1 MADTGTRSPTNA
13 TGYQFSPAN
22 VYDGN
27 DSTAAVAYAFSN
39 QVKTYTLGGF
49 DGDDLPI
56 GATVNGVKVRIRAR
70 HYVVASYEAA
80 AITSVKLSLND
91 GSGYSSNILSS
102 NQNTTGTYAD
112 YEFGGASETW
122 GLDWSGFT
130 DISDLKVEY
139 KSAPADG
146 TGNHY
151 FLSAEVDAIVYYDAT
166 ETVTVSPKKII
177 IKSGTLSLNGGNI
190 IIK

>member
-1 MADTGTRSPTNA
+1 MPNTGTRSPTNQ
-13 TGYQFSPAN
+13 TGLSYNQSNA
-22 VYDGN
+22 YDGN
-27 DSTAAVAYAFSN
+27 DSTSGLTFGIGSS
-39 QVKTYTLGGF
+39 KTHTLGGF

-70 HYVVASYEAA
+70 HYVVASYEAS

-91 GSGYSSNILSS
+91 GSAYSSNILSS
-102 NQNTTGTYAD
+102 NQNTSGTYAD
-112 YEFGGASETW
+112 YEFGGESETW

-166 ETVTVSPKKII
+166 ETVTVSPKKLI

>member
-1 MADTGTRSPTNA
+1 MPNTGTRSPTNQSGLSYNQSNA
-13 TGYQFSPAN
+13 
-22 VYDGN
+22 YDGN
-27 DSTAAVAYAFSN
+27 DSTSALSFVFGSSR
-39 QVKTYTLGGF
+39 THTLGGF
-49 DGDDLPI
+49 DGDDLPA
-56 GATVNGVKVRIRAR
+56 GSNVTGVKVTIRAR
-70 HYVVASYEAA
+70 HYVIFSYEEA
-80 AITSVKLSLND
+80 TFESVKLSLNG
-91 GSGYSSNILSS
+91 GSAYSSNILSS
-102 NQNTTGTYAD
+102 NLNTTQVITD
-112 YEFGGASETW
+112 YEFGGESETW

-166 ETVTVSPKKII
+166 ETVTVSPKKLI

>member
-49 DGDDLPI
+49 DGDDLPV
-56 GATVNGVKVRIRAR
+56 GSTVNGVKVTIRAR

-91 GSGYSSNILSS
+91 GSAYSSNILSS
-102 NQNTTGTYAD
+102 NQNTTGNYAD
-112 YEFGGASETW
+112 YEFGGESETW

-139 KSAPADG
+139 ITNTADG
-146 TGNHY
+146 SGNHY
-151 FLSAEVDAIVYYDAT
+151 FMTYEVEAIVYYTEAAEVTT
-166 ETVTVSPKKII
+166 ETNKVIM
-177 IKSGTLSLNGGNI
+177 KSGTLHLKSGNI